1 MIYLITGNP
10 GTGKTLHMVSMLAK
24 REDLRN
30 RPLYIDGINELD
42 SDKIPYLPMPE
53 GCNGGNWHEWLP
65 DGAILVVDE
74 CQRYWRA
81 RSNGSKVPEAVQA
94 METHRHK
101 GVDIYLLSQ
110 KPGQLDYN
118 LKALVGNHK
127 HLWVSQLGTRRMFEW
142 QRCANPDS
150 KADVANALVR
160 GYKLDKSAYNL
171 YKSAEVH
178 TKTVQGK
185 SKWLWLM
192 PVVLLATG
200 GLSYWGYSQFTDGLE
215 PEQTAAAPAD
225 AAPTGGGGGAT
236 APHQTPGGDS
246 APAYAPPAEE
256 VKTLKPE
263 DFRPS
268 MDGKPWTAPA
278 YAPQNTAISTMPYP
292 VACVKSGAAC
302 TCYTDQ
308 ATPIRG
314 MDKGLCIDFAENGIY
329 NPYRTAAQSAAA
341 DKS

>member
-42 SDKIPYLPMPE
+42 NDKIPYLPMPE
-53 GCNGGNWHEWLP
+53 GCNGSNWHEWLP

-101 GVDIYLLSQ
+101 GVDIYLLSL

-150 KADVANALVR
+150 KADIANALVR

-200 GLSYWGYSQFTDGLE
+200 GLSYWGYSQFKGRLE
-215 PEQTAAAPAD
+215 PEQTAAAQAD

-263 DFRPS
+263 DFKPS

-314 MDKGLCIDFAENGIY
+314 MDNGLCIDFAENGIY

>member
-42 SDKIPYLPMPE
+42 RDKIPYLDMPE
-53 GCNGGNWHEWLP
+53 GCNGGNWNEWLP
-65 DGAILVVDE
+65 DGSILVVDE

-81 RSNGSKVPEAVQA
+81 RSNGSQVPKAVQA

-101 GVDIYLLSQ
+101 GIDIYLLSQ

-127 HLWVSQLGTRRMFEW
+127 HLWVSQLGTRRMYEW
-142 QRCANPDS
+142 QKCGNPENKS
-150 KADVANALVR
+150 DVSIALVR
-160 GYKLDKSAYNL
+160 GYKLDKSAYSL

-178 TKTVQGK
+178 TKTVQGR

-192 PVVLLATG
+192 PAVLLGTAG
-200 GLSYWGYSQFTDGLE
+200 IGYYAYHRFNSQFETE
-215 PEQTAAAPAD
+215 PAAAKAD
-225 AAPTGGGGGAT
+225 AAPQDGGGAAT
-236 APHQTPGGDS
+236 AAHQTSGGGS
-246 APAYAPPAEE
+246 AQAIASPSEE

-263 DFRPS
+263 DFAPAIP
-268 MDGKPWTAPA
+268 GKPWTAPV
-278 YAPQNTAISTMPYP
+278 YAPQNTAISAMPYP
-292 VACVKSGAAC
+292 VACIKQADSC

-314 MDKGLCIDFAENGIY
+314 MDKGLCIDFVDNGIY
-329 NPYRTAAQSAAA
+329 NPYRTVAQTAAA